1 MPFPA
6 AAVVTAIETA
16 GAIAEALSKMSSSE
30 PSPPAGLTGKSH
42 WLTMTVFNQTQ
53 YELVFQSAYF
63 DSGRFWT
70 APTNVPPFESMT
82 FSGCE
87 SDGSIMT
94 GVSGGVQFS
103 IAIPNNA
110 QQFSAGFSNPE
121 IGAYKAS
128 VAAGGTPQ
136 SAYNAIDNSTISDSI
151 GPIQGTD
158 TNNKPVTMN
167 FGLVSSPGPEASVTV
182 TQQVIGD

>member
-1 MPFPA
+1 MPIPT
-6 AAVVTAIETA
+6 AVIVAGIETA

-30 PSPPAGLTGKSH
+30 PAPPAGLTGKSH
-42 WLTMTVFNQTQ
+42 WVTMTVFNQTQ
-53 YELVFQSAYF
+53 YEIVFQSSYF

-103 IAIPNNA
+103 IAIPGNA
-110 QQFSAGFSNPE
+110 QPFSAGFSNPE

-128 VAAGGTPQ
+128 VVAGGTAQ

-151 GPIQGTD
+151 GPIAGTD
-158 TNNKPVTMN
+158 TNGKAVTLN

-182 TQQVIGD
+182 TQQVAGD